1 MNMAKLFTPA
11 TEDLS
16 KPEEEEQEFS
26 KPGVQKRKSYLGAK
40 GIGFLVLAVI
50 ILQVADYIVLWLSD
64 SSSTN
69 AVLADSVDACNKV
82 DILMLAGV
90 IFVVGKIAFVKCTS
104 KSKTAKLSP
113 TKQSDSEGKKK
124 TKASKKPERRVSFND
139 DVNTVRISELRPE
152 AAEFVPPGGARV
164 LLVSSDGMNVNAPPF
179 VPANVPRVVP
189 PRMANQS
196 LSKDK
201 ENNAPANG
209 HEEKPILEKNKW
221 VKSDEEAK
229 MWEKSEEKQK
239 WTPKVQ
245 DPQHN
250 QSAALWQTWE
260 KSEEKQKWAPKVQD
274 PQHKES
280 AASWQ
285 TWEKSEEKQK
295 WTPKVQDPQHMESAA
310 SWQQPQ
316 SKWTPKVTDPQE
328 QVSAEQPQSKWKPK
342 VWVPEQSQELVEDP
356 EKKLSDL
363 IDILVGCKWICAIP
377 GRATQEHIITRDGR
391 NLKCSTT
398 SGYHTKV
405 FNVMI
410 DRKWNISVNRT
421 WKPKETKESQGSQGA
436 TIYWGFSK
444 NIILDPSKISE
455 GELTW
460 VKQGG
465 DNWIWHGEAF

>member
-245 DPQHN
+245 DPQH
-250 QSAALWQTWE
+250 
-260 KSEEKQKWAPKVQD
+260 
-274 PQHKES
+274 
-280 AASWQ
+280 
-285 TWEKSEEKQK
+285 
-295 WTPKVQDPQHMESAA
+295 MESAA